1 MYRTVYAYA
10 YTIAILNFYLVFNS
24 TTEII
29 VAGGGK
35 YPELLIT
42 NVEKY
47 DIFSG
52 RKCYQIVR
60 LFLIMQ

>member
-1 MYRTVYAYA
+1 MYCTVYAYA
-10 YTIAILNFYLVFNS
+10 YTLVILNCFLVFNS

-52 RKCYQIVR
+52 RK
-60 LFLIMQ
+60 

>member
-10 YTIAILNFYLVFNS
+10 YTIAILNFFLVFNS

-35 YPELLIT
+35 NGGSL
-42 NVEKY
+42 NDVEKY

-52 RKCYQIVR
+52 MKCNQIVR
-60 LFLIMQ
+60 LFLLLQ